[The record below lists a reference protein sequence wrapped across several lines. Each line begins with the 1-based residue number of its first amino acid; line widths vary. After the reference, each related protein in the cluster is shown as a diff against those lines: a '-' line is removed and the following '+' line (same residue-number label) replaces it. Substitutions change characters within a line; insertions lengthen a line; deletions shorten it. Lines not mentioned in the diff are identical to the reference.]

1 MGGRLFERFQQRVE
15 GLVGKLM
22 GFVDDVDFEAVARRP
37 VAQVF
42 DNRARIVDLAV
53 GGAVDFD
60 HVERASLAN
69 FDTGR
74 AFAAR
79 LGGRPFFAVE
89 AARQDARGGGFADAA
104 DAGEEE
110 GVRDT
115 AALQGLAERAGDV
128 LLADQ
133 LGEALGAPFARQHQM
148 R

>member
-1 MGGRLFERFQQRVE
+1 MGGRLLERFQQRVE

-42 DNRARIVDLAV
+42 DNRAGVVDLAV

-60 HVERASLAN
+60 HVERAPLAN
-69 FDTGR
+69 LDTGR

-79 LGGRPFFAVE
+79 LGGWPFFAVE
-89 AARQDARGGGFADAA
+89 AAGQDARGGGFADAA

-110 GVRDT
+110 GVRDP
-115 AALQGLAERAGDV
+115 AALQGLAERASDV

-133 LGEALGAPFARQHQM
+133 LGEALGAPFARQHQV